1 MKKIAIIS
9 LVLIM
14 AIGLCACRMGR
25 NDETTPTPTTEPA
38 TEPPATTMP
47 EPTIPEPT
55 VLDPTLDPIAPN
67 VPDPNVDDNHL
78 IDPTDGSGTTED
90 GQGLIGDIEKKL
102 S

>member
-1 MKKIAIIS
+1 MKKIAIIG

-14 AIGLCACRMGR
+14 AMSICACRMGG
-25 NDETTPTPTTEPA
+25 NDETTPTPTTEPT

-67 VPDPNVDDNHL
+67 VPDPSVDDNHL
-78 IDPTDGSGTTED
+78 IDPTEGNGDTGNGE
-90 GQGLIGDIEKKL
+90 GLIGDIGRKL

>member
-14 AIGLCACRMGR
+14 AMSICACRMGG
-25 NDETTPTPTTEPA
+25 NDETTPTTEPT

-67 VPDPNVDDNHL
+67 VPDPSVDDNHL
-78 IDPTDGSGTTED
+78 IDPTEGNGDTGNGE
-90 GQGLIGDIEKKL
+90 GLIGDIGRKL